1 MNKVLKIA
9 ALSLL
14 LVAGLAA
21 ACSSS
26 TKPSS
31 NSAAPDFKLA
41 DLNGNTV
48 VLSDLRGKPVLLNFW
63 ATWCPP
69 CREEVPLIEEINR
82 EWTSKGL
89 VVLTVSLDDSADTV
103 KDFVQN
109 YGLTFTVLFDREQRV
124 ADTYGI
130 QGIPTTLFIDKDG
143 MIRARTVGA
152 FANKA
157 AIEAS
162 IKKIMP

>member
-9 ALSLL
+9 VLSLM

-21 ACSSS
+21 CSSP
-26 TKPSS
+26 TEPSS

-48 VLSDLRGKPVLLNFW
+48 ALSDLRGKPVLLNFW

-69 CREEVPLIEEINR
+69 CREEVPLIEEINQ

-109 YGLTFTVLFDREQRV
+109 YGLTFTVLHDREQRV
-124 ADTYGI
+124 AQTYGI

-143 MIRARTVGA
+143 NIRARTVGA
-152 FANKA
+152 FPNKA
-157 AIEAS
+157 AIETG